1 MRSYGLAVAIGVL
14 SLGACG
20 GRENK
25 PADATLVAV
34 DTSHRESRMPLKQIS
49 TDKAPSAIGPYSQG
63 IIANGFL
70 FTAGQIA
77 LDPVAGKIVEGGI
90 VEQTE
95 RVMQNLQEVLRAGG
109 ASWGDVVKTTVY
121 LHDLSHFPTV
131 NEIYGKWLGDARPA
145 RSTVQVPGLPRGALV
160 EIDAVAVVSK

>member
-1 MRSYGLAVAIGVL
+1 MA
-14 SLGACG
+14 
-20 GRENK
+20 
-25 PADATLVAV
+25 
-34 DTSHRESRMPLKQIS
+34 LKKIT

-70 FTAGQIA
+70 FTAGQIP

-95 RVMQNLQEVLRAGG
+95 RVMQNLEEVLRAAG

-121 LHDLSHFPTV
+121 LHDLAHFPTV
-131 NEIYGKWLGDARPA
+131 NEVYGKRLGDARPA
-145 RSTVQVPGLPRGALV
+145 RSTVQVPALPRGALV
-160 EIDAVAVVSK
+160 EIDAIAVVPSK

>member
-1 MRSYGLAVAIGVL
+1 M
-14 SLGACG
+14 
-20 GRENK
+20 
-25 PADATLVAV
+25 T
-34 DTSHRESRMPLKQIS
+34 LKQIS
-49 TDKAPSAIGPYSQG
+49 TKHAPAAIGPYSQG
-63 IIANGFL
+63 IVANGFL

-77 LDPVAGKIVEGGI
+77 LDPLTGKIVDGGV

-95 RVMQNLQEVLRAGG
+95 RVMQNLQQVLEAAG

-160 EIDAVAVVSK
+160 EIDAVAIVSSK

>member
-1 MRSYGLAVAIGVL
+1 MA
-14 SLGACG
+14 
-20 GRENK
+20 
-25 PADATLVAV
+25 
-34 DTSHRESRMPLKQIS
+34 LKKIT

-70 FTAGQIA
+70 FTAGQIP

-95 RVMQNLQEVLRAGG
+95 RVMQNLEEVLRAAG

-121 LHDLSHFPTV
+121 LHDLAHFPTV
-131 NEIYGKWLGDARPA
+131 NEVYGKRLGDARPA
-145 RSTVQVPGLPRGALV
+145 RSTVQVTALPRGAMV
-160 EIDAVAVVSK
+160 EIDAVAVVGSK